1 MKKLISFFISLS
13 FITVGFS
20 QEIHSPA
27 EILKILNN
35 SKVTYEIGLL
45 DKKIECKDFSEKLN
59 QHGLY
64 RVVTDSG
71 LYTLDIVPNETAEP
85 LFIKAE
91 AFFGSDN
98 FDSALVYYKLALEAD
113 STLYDVMTYIGQLYE
128 KRRNYDEAIKWYELA
143 IDKNYIDYMAHWF
156 LADNYLVTNN
166 IKGAVDEIVIA
177 RILNRNN
184 PRIKQSMKNIF
195 KKAKRDTTD
204 WCFNPQVKLSQ
215 KPDGSVVIATDEKWM
230 GYALAKALWTY
241 EPGYSESMGVA
252 RGEYSTLEDRECLVS
267 LLVGLENA
275 KVKLKKDRQLY
286 ILKKATENKY
296 LQEYILYELLLP
308 QHPFVAFQLP
318 ENVISDIKDYVLNIR
333 NRR

>member
-1 MKKLISFFISLS
+1 MKKFITFFISLS
-13 FITVGFS
+13 FITVVFS

-35 SKVTYEIGLL
+35 SKVTYEISLL

-59 QHGLY
+59 YHGLY

-71 LYTLDIVPNETAEP
+71 LYTYDIVSNKSAEP
-85 LFIKAE
+85 LFARAE
-91 AFFGSDN
+91 DFFGSDN
-98 FDSALVYYKLALEAD
+98 FDSALVYYQLSLKAD

-128 KRRNYDEAIKWYELA
+128 KKKNYHEAIKWYKLA

-166 IKGAVDEIVIA
+166 VKGAVDEIVIA

-195 KKAKRDTTD
+195 EKSKRDTTD
-204 WCFNPQVKLSQ
+204 WCFNPQVELSR
-215 KPDGSVVIATDEKWM
+215 KPDGSIVIATDEKWM

-241 EPGYSESMGVA
+241 EPGYRESMGVA
-252 RGEYSTLEDRECLVS
+252 EGEYSTLEDRECLVS
-267 LLVGLENA
+267 LLVGLKNA
-275 KVKLKKDRQLY
+275 KVKLKKDRQLF
-286 ILKKATENKY
+286 ILKKAIENKH
-296 LQEYILYELLLP
+296 LQTYILYELLLP

-318 ENVISDIKDYVLNIR
+318 EETILNIKDYVLNIR
-333 NRR
+333 NRK